1 MNILHLLSWFP
12 RPDDPTLG
20 NFCVRMIDALPEQC
34 HSVILSV
41 CDGKDMTQS
50 FEVKEIP
57 GAHHTH
63 VQIYIR
69 PPKINAF
76 RKLKMLQMYQYG
88 LKYIKQRFF
97 KPDLIHLH
105 VTYPLGQVV
114 LLWKKLF
121 GYKYILTEHWTIYQ
135 PQNKDVLVGKLKRKI
150 VKIANNA
157 ELIMP
162 VSLDLQRCMEGH
174 GVHNRF
180 QVIYNLV
187 NTDMFKL
194 GQPCIDSSLPTNPRG
209 NDMHGGNEQPCI
221 DWLRRMQS
229 ISSLHTDLCRNDM
242 QGLIQNDM
250 HIWKKHILHISTL
263 RDEAKNFS
271 GILRTI
277 ERLRAQRD
285 DFELH
290 VIHDY
295 DAPEFKAF
303 VKDHRL
309 EDCVIFHGKKTS
321 AEVAEAYQKADF
333 FVLFS
338 NYENLPCV
346 IVEAFASGVPVL
358 STSVGGIAEILSP
371 ERGILIPQGDEDALL
386 QGMNQLLDHCS
397 EYDRQAIRDYAIK
410 TFAAQNLGQQ
420 IFEAYKEVVIP

>member
-12 RPDDPTLG
+12 TLDDPTLG
-20 NFCVRMIDALPEQC
+20 NFCVRMIDALPVDC

-41 CDGKDMTQS
+41 CDGKDMTKS
-50 FEVKEIP
+50 FEVKEIE

-69 PPKINAF
+69 PPKNNVI
-76 RKLKMLQMYQYG
+76 RKLKMARMYQYG
-88 LKYIKQRFF
+88 LRYIKKHFF

-105 VTYPLGQVV
+105 VAYPLGQVA
-114 LLWKKLF
+114 LLWKKLY
-121 GYKYILTEHWTIYQ
+121 GYKYVMTEHWTIYQ
-135 PQNKDVLVGKLKRKI
+135 PQNKDVLVGRLKKKI

-157 ELIMP
+157 SLIMP

-174 GVHNRF
+174 GVSNRF
-180 QVIYNLV
+180 KVIYNLV
-187 NTDMFKL
+187 NTDIFKL
-194 GQPCIDSSLPTNPRG
+194 GAPQTTG
-209 NDMHGGNEQPCI
+209 
-221 DWLRRMQS
+221 
-229 ISSLHTDLCRNDM
+229 
-242 QGLIQNDM
+242 
-250 HIWKKHILHISTL
+250 KKHILHISTL

-277 ERLRAQRD
+277 EKLRQQRD

-303 VKDHRL
+303 VKEHHL

-321 AEVAEAYQKADF
+321 AEVAEAYQQADF

-338 NYENLPCV
+338 NFENLPCV

-358 STSVGGIAEILSP
+358 STAVGGIAEILSP

-386 QGMNQLLDHCS
+386 QGMNQMLDHCR
-397 EYDRQAIRDYAIK
+397 EYDRAAIRDYAIK
-410 TFAAQNLGQQ
+410 TFAAQNIGQQ
-420 IFEAYKEVVIP
+420 MFEEYKKIVIS

>member
-12 RPDDPTLG
+12 TPDDPTLG
-20 NFCVRMIDALPEQC
+20 NFCVRMIDALPEDC

-41 CDGKDMTQS
+41 CDGKDRTKS

-69 PPKINAF
+69 PPKINSI
-76 RKLKMLQMYQYG
+76 RKLKMLRMYQYG

-105 VTYPLGQVV
+105 VTYPLGQVA

-121 GYKYILTEHWTIYQ
+121 GYKYVLTEHWTIYQ
-135 PQNKDVLVGKLKRKI
+135 PQNKDILVGKLKRKI

-174 GVHNRF
+174 GVNNRF

-194 GQPCIDSSLPTNPRG
+194 KPCIDSSLP
-209 NDMHGGNEQPCI
+209 
-221 DWLRRMQS
+221 
-229 ISSLHTDLCRNDM
+229 SSLRRNDM
-242 QGLIQNDM
+242 QGS
-250 HIWKKHILHISTL
+250 KKRMLHISTL

-271 GILRTI
+271 GILRVI
-277 ERLRAQRD
+277 ERLRQQRD

-295 DAPEFKAF
+295 DAPEFKTF
-303 VKDHRL
+303 VKEHRL
-309 EDCVIFHGKKTS
+309 ENCVIFHGKKTS
-321 AEVAEAYQKADF
+321 AEVAEAYQQADF

-338 NYENLPCV
+338 NFENLPCV
-346 IVEAFASGVPVL
+346 IVEAFACGVPVL
-358 STSVGGIAEILSP
+358 STSVGGIAEILSS
-371 ERGILIPQGDEDALL
+371 ERGILIPQGDENALL
-386 QGMNQLLDHCS
+386 QGMNQLLDHS
-397 EYDRQAIRDYAIK
+397 GEYDHQAIRDYAIK
-410 TFAAQNLGQQ
+410 TFAAQNIGQQ
-420 IFEAYKEVVIP
+420 VFEEYNKVLGKA

>member
-1 MNILHLLSWFP
+1 MNVLHLLSWFP
-12 RPDDPTLG
+12 TPDDPTLG
-20 NFCVRMIDALPEQC
+20 NFCVRMIDALPEDC

-41 CDGKDMTQS
+41 CDGKNMTKS

-69 PPKINAF
+69 PPKIKAI
-76 RKLKMLQMYQYG
+76 RKLKMLRMYQYG
-88 LKYIKQRFF
+88 LKYIKKHFF
-97 KPDLIHLH
+97 NPDLIHLH
-105 VTYPLGQVV
+105 VTYPLGQVA

-121 GYKYILTEHWTIYQ
+121 GYKYVLTEHWTIYQ

-187 NTDMFKL
+187 NTDIFRL
-194 GQPCIDSSLPTNPRG
+194 GSTQTEN
-209 NDMHGGNEQPCI
+209 
-221 DWLRRMQS
+221 
-229 ISSLHTDLCRNDM
+229 
-242 QGLIQNDM
+242 
-250 HIWKKHILHISTL
+250 KKHMLHISTL

-271 GILRTI
+271 GILRVV
-277 ERLRAQRD
+277 ERLRQQRD

-303 VKDHRL
+303 VKEHHLD
-309 EDCVIFHGKKTS
+309 DCVIFHGKKIS
-321 AEVAEAYQKADF
+321 AEVAEAYQQADF

-338 NYENLPCV
+338 NFENLPCV

-371 ERGILIPQGDEDALL
+371 ERGILVPQGDEDALL
-386 QGMNQLLDHCS
+386 QGMIQMLDHSS
-397 EYDRQAIRDYAIK
+397 EYDHQAIRDYAIK
-410 TFAAQNLGQQ
+410 TFAAQNIGQQ
-420 IFEAYKEVVIP
+420 IFEAYKKVVIS

>member
-12 RPDDPTLG
+12 TPDDPTLG
-20 NFCVRMIDALPEQC
+20 NFCVRMIDALPEDC

-41 CDGKDMTQS
+41 CDGKNMTKS

-57 GAHHTH
+57 GTHHTH

-69 PPKINAF
+69 PPKINAI
-76 RKLKMLQMYQYG
+76 RKLKMLRMYQYG
-88 LKYIKQRFF
+88 LKYIKKHFF
-97 KPDLIHLH
+97 NPDLIHLH
-105 VTYPLGQVV
+105 VTYPLGQVA

-121 GYKYILTEHWTIYQ
+121 GYKYVLTEHWTIYQ

-187 NTDMFKL
+187 NTDIFRL
-194 GQPCIDSSLPTNPRG
+194 GSTQTEN
-209 NDMHGGNEQPCI
+209 
-221 DWLRRMQS
+221 
-229 ISSLHTDLCRNDM
+229 
-242 QGLIQNDM
+242 
-250 HIWKKHILHISTL
+250 KKHMLHISTL

-271 GILRTI
+271 GILRVI
-277 ERLRAQRD
+277 ERLKQQRD

-303 VKDHRL
+303 VKDHQL
-309 EDCVIFHGKKTS
+309 EDCVFFHGKKTS
-321 AEVAEAYQKADF
+321 AEVAQAYQKADF

-338 NYENLPCV
+338 NFENLPCV

-386 QGMNQLLDHCS
+386 QGMNQMLDHSS

-410 TFAAQNLGQQ
+410 TFAAQNIGQQ
-420 IFEAYKEVVIP
+420 IFEAYKKVSH

>member
-1 MNILHLLSWFP
+1 MNVLHLLSWFP
-12 RPDDPTLG
+12 TPDDPTLG
-20 NFCVRMIDALPEQC
+20 NFCVRMIDALPEDC

-41 CDGKDMTQS
+41 CDGKDMTKS
-50 FEVKEIP
+50 FEVKEIV

-69 PPKINAF
+69 PPKINAI
-76 RKLKMLQMYQYG
+76 RKLKMLRMYNYG
-88 LKYIKQRFF
+88 LRYIKKHFF
-97 KPDLIHLH
+97 NPDLIHLH
-105 VTYPLGQVV
+105 VAYPLGQVA
-114 LLWKKLF
+114 LLWKKLY
-121 GYKYILTEHWTIYQ
+121 GYKYVMTEHWTIYQ
-135 PQNKDVLVGKLKRKI
+135 PQNKEVLVCGLKKKI

-157 ELIMP
+157 SLIMP

-180 QVIYNLV
+180 KVIYNLV
-187 NTDMFKL
+187 NTDIFKL
-194 GQPCIDSSLPTNPRG
+194 GAPQTTG
-209 NDMHGGNEQPCI
+209 
-221 DWLRRMQS
+221 
-229 ISSLHTDLCRNDM
+229 
-242 QGLIQNDM
+242 
-250 HIWKKHILHISTL
+250 KKHILHISTL

-271 GILRTI
+271 GILRVI
-277 ERLRAQRD
+277 ERLRQQRD

-303 VKDHRL
+303 VKEHHL

-321 AEVAEAYQKADF
+321 AEVAEAYQQADF

-338 NYENLPCV
+338 NFENLPCV

-358 STSVGGIAEILSP
+358 STAVGGIAEILSS

-386 QGMNQLLDHCS
+386 QGMNQMLDHCQ
-397 EYDRQAIRDYAIK
+397 EYNRAAIRDYAIK
-410 TFAAQNLGQQ
+410 TFAAQNIGQQ
-420 IFEAYKEVVIP
+420 MFEEYKKLVIS

>member
-12 RPDDPTLG
+12 TPDDPTLG
-20 NFCVRMIDALPEQC
+20 NFCVRMIDALPKEC

-41 CDGKDMTQS
+41 CDGKAMTKS
-50 FEVKEIP
+50 FEVKEIE

-69 PPKINAF
+69 PPKINAI
-76 RKLKMLQMYQYG
+76 RKLKMLRMYQYG
-88 LKYIKQRFF
+88 LKYIKKHFF
-97 KPDLIHLH
+97 EPDLIHLH
-105 VTYPLGQVV
+105 VTYPLGQVA

-121 GYKYILTEHWTIYQ
+121 GYKYVLTEHWTIYQ
-135 PQNKDVLVGKLKRKI
+135 PQNKDVLVGKLKKKI

-174 GVHNRF
+174 GVKNRF

-194 GQPCIDSSLPTNPRG
+194 RPCIDSFLRTDQRR
-209 NDMHGGNEQPCI
+209 NDMHGSN
-221 DWLRRMQS
+221 S
-229 ISSLHTDLCRNDM
+229 
-242 QGLIQNDM
+242 
-250 HIWKKHILHISTL
+250 KKQMLHISTL

-277 ERLRAQRD
+277 EKLRQQRN

-303 VKDHRL
+303 VKEHHL
-309 EDCVIFHGKKTS
+309 EDCVLFHGKKTS
-321 AEVAEAYQKADF
+321 AEVAEAYQQADF

-338 NYENLPCV
+338 NFENLPCV

-386 QGMNQLLDHCS
+386 NGMNQLLDHSS
-397 EYDRQAIRDYAIK
+397 EYDRKAIRDYAIK
-410 TFAAQNLGQQ
+410 TFAAQNIGQQ
-420 IFEAYKEVVIP
+420 IFEQYKKVVNP

>member
-12 RPDDPTLG
+12 TPDDPTLG
-20 NFCVRMIDALPEQC
+20 NFCVRMIDALPENC

-41 CDGKDMTQS
+41 CDGKNMTKS
-50 FEVKEIP
+50 FEVKEIK

-69 PPKINAF
+69 PPKINAV
-76 RKLKMLQMYQYG
+76 RKLKMLRMYQYG
-88 LKYIKQRFF
+88 LRYIIKRFF

-105 VTYPLGQVV
+105 VAYPLGQVA

-121 GYKYILTEHWTIYQ
+121 GYKYVLTEHWTIYQ
-135 PQNKDVLVGKLKRKI
+135 PQNKDVLVGRLKKKI
-150 VKIANNA
+150 VEIANNA
-157 ELIMP
+157 SLIMP
-162 VSLDLQRCMEGH
+162 VSLNLQHCMEGH
-174 GVHNRF
+174 GVHNNFR
-180 QVIYNLV
+180 VIYNLV

-194 GQPCIDSSLPTNPRG
+194 GEPNQNS
-209 NDMHGGNEQPCI
+209 QK
-221 DWLRRMQS
+221 RM
-229 ISSLHTDLCRNDM
+229 
-242 QGLIQNDM
+242 
-250 HIWKKHILHISTL
+250 LHISTL

-277 ERLRAQRD
+277 ERLRQQRD

-295 DAPEFKAF
+295 EAPEFKAF
-303 VKDHRL
+303 VKEHNL

-338 NYENLPCV
+338 NFENLPCV

-358 STSVGGIAEILSP
+358 TTDVGGIAEIVSP
-371 ERGILIPQGDEDALL
+371 ERGILIHSGDENALL
-386 QGMNQLLDHCS
+386 KGMNTMLDNADK
-397 EYDRQAIRDYAIK
+397 YDRALIRQYALE
-410 TFAAQNLGQQ
+410 TFASPIIGRQ
-420 IFEAYKEVVIP
+420 IKETYNIVVTEA

>member
-20 NFCVRMIDALPEQC
+20 NFCVRMIDALPEDC
-34 HSVILSV
+34 RSVILSV
-41 CDGKDMTQS
+41 CDGKDMTKS
-50 FEVKEIP
+50 FEVKEIE

-69 PPKINAF
+69 PPKINAI
-76 RKLKMLQMYQYG
+76 RKLKMLRMYQYG
-88 LKYIKQRFF
+88 LKYIKKRFF
-97 KPDLIHLH
+97 KPELIHLH
-105 VTYPLGQVV
+105 VAYPLGQVALV
-114 LLWKKLF
+114 WKRLH
-121 GYKYILTEHWTIYQ
+121 GYKYVMTEHWTIYQ
-135 PQNKDVLVGKLKRKI
+135 PQNKDVLVGGLKKKI

-157 ELIMP
+157 ALIMP

-174 GVHNRF
+174 GVSNHF
-180 QVIYNLV
+180 KVIYNLV
-187 NTDMFKL
+187 NTDIFKL
-194 GQPCIDSSLPTNPRG
+194 GAPHTSSKK
-209 NDMHGGNEQPCI
+209 
-221 DWLRRMQS
+221 RM
-229 ISSLHTDLCRNDM
+229 
-242 QGLIQNDM
+242 
-250 HIWKKHILHISTL
+250 LHISTL

-277 ERLRAQRD
+277 ERLRQQRD

-295 DAPEFKAF
+295 EAPEFKAF
-303 VKDHRL
+303 VKAHHL

-321 AEVAEAYQKADF
+321 VEVAEAYQQADF

-338 NYENLPCV
+338 NFENLPCV

-358 STSVGGIAEILSP
+358 STAVGGIAEILSP

-386 QGMNQLLDHCS
+386 QGMNQMLDHNS

-410 TFAAQNLGQQ
+410 TFAAQSIGLQV
-420 IFEAYKEVVIP
+420 FEAYKMLGQ

>member
-12 RPDDPTLG
+12 TPDDPTLG
-20 NFCVRMIDALPEQC
+20 NFCVRMIDALPEDC

-41 CDGKDMTQS
+41 CDGKNMTKS

-69 PPKINAF
+69 PPKINAI
-76 RKLKMLQMYQYG
+76 RKLKMLRMYQYG
-88 LKYIKQRFF
+88 LKYIKKHFF
-97 KPDLIHLH
+97 NPDLIHLH
-105 VTYPLGQVV
+105 VTYPLGQVA
-114 LLWKKLF
+114 LLWKKLL
-121 GYKYILTEHWTIYQ
+121 GYKYVLTEHWTIYQ

-187 NTDMFKL
+187 NTEMFKL
-194 GQPCIDSSLPTNPRG
+194 RKPPCIDSSLPTNLRRNDMQG
-209 NDMHGGNEQPCI
+209 STENDMHGGNEQPCI
-221 DWLRRMQS
+221 D
-229 ISSLHTDLCRNDM
+229 SSLRTNLR
-242 QGLIQNDM
+242 GNDM
-250 HIWKKHILHISTL
+250 HGGKKRMLHISTL

-271 GILRTI
+271 GILRNI
-277 ERLRAQRD
+277 ERLRKQRD

-295 DAPEFKAF
+295 DAPEFKTF
-303 VKDHRL
+303 VKEHHL

-321 AEVAEAYQKADF
+321 AEVAQAYQDADF

-338 NYENLPCV
+338 NFENLPCV

-358 STSVGGIAEILSP
+358 STSVGGIAEIVSP
-371 ERGILIPQGDEDALL
+371 ERGILIPQGDEEALL
-386 QGMNQLLDHCS
+386 QGMNQMLDHCR
-397 EYDRQAIRDYAIK
+397 EYDREAIRDYAIK
-410 TFAAQNLGQQ
+410 TFAAQNIGQQ
-420 IFEAYKEVVIP
+420 IFEQYKKVVNP

>member
-20 NFCVRMIDALPEQC
+20 NFCVRMIDALPEDC
-34 HSVILSV
+34 HSIILSV

-57 GAHHTH
+57 GTHHIH

-69 PPKINAF
+69 PPKVNAI
-76 RKLKMLQMYQYG
+76 RKLKMLRMYQYG
-88 LKYIKQRFF
+88 LKYIKQHFF
-97 KPDLIHLH
+97 NPELIHLH
-105 VTYPLGQVV
+105 VTYPLGQVA
-114 LLWKKLF
+114 LLWKRLF
-121 GYKYILTEHWTIYQ
+121 GYKYVLTEHWTIYQ

-174 GVHNRF
+174 GVNNRF
-180 QVIYNLV
+180 KVIYNLV

-194 GQPCIDSSLPTNPRG
+194 GQP
-209 NDMHGGNEQPCI
+209 PCI

-229 ISSLHTDLCRNDM
+229 ISSLPTNQRRNDM
-242 QGLIQNDM
+242 QGSIQNDM

-295 DAPEFKAF
+295 DAPEFKMF
-303 VKDHRL
+303 VKDHHL
-309 EDCVIFHGKKTS
+309 EDCVIFHGKKSS
-321 AEVAEAYQKADF
+321 AEVAEAYQDADF

-338 NYENLPCV
+338 NFENLPCV

-371 ERGILIPQGDEDALL
+371 ERGILIPQGNEDALL
-386 QGMNQLLDHCS
+386 QGINQLLDHCS
-397 EYDRQAIRDYAIK
+397 EYDREAIRDYAIK
-410 TFAAQNLGQQ
+410 TFAAQNIGQQ
-420 IFEAYKEVVIP
+420 IFEAYKTVVTP

>member
-1 MNILHLLSWFP
+1 MNVLHLLSWFP
-12 RPDDPTLG
+12 TPDDPTLG
-20 NFCVRMIDALPEQC
+20 NFCVRMIDALPEDC

-41 CDGKDMTQS
+41 CDGKDMTKS

-69 PPKINAF
+69 PPKNNAI
-76 RKLKMLQMYQYG
+76 RKLKMLRMYQYG

-105 VTYPLGQVV
+105 VAYPLGQVA

-121 GYKYILTEHWTIYQ
+121 GYKYVLTEHWTIYQ
-135 PQNKDVLVGKLKRKI
+135 PQNKEVLVGKLKRKI

-174 GVHNRF
+174 GIHNRF
-180 QVIYNLV
+180 KVIYNLV
-187 NTDMFKL
+187 NTDIFKL
-194 GQPCIDSSLPTNPRG
+194 GAP
-209 NDMHGGNEQPCI
+209 
-221 DWLRRMQS
+221 
-229 ISSLHTDLCRNDM
+229 HTS
-242 QGLIQNDM
+242 G
-250 HIWKKHILHISTL
+250 KKQILHISTL

-271 GILRTI
+271 GILRVI
-277 ERLRAQRD
+277 ERLRQQRD

-295 DAPEFKAF
+295 DAPEFKTF
-303 VKDHRL
+303 VKERHL

-321 AEVAEAYQKADF
+321 AEVAEAYQNADF

-338 NYENLPCV
+338 NFENLPCV

-386 QGMNQLLDHCS
+386 QGMNNLLNHYQ
-397 EYDRQAIRDYAIK
+397 EYNREAIRSYAIK
-410 TFAAQNLGQQ
+410 TFAAQNIGQQ
-420 IFEAYKEVVIP
+420 IFEEYKKVMGEA

>member
-12 RPDDPTLG
+12 TPDDPTLG
-20 NFCVRMIDALPEQC
+20 NFCVRMIDALPEDC

-41 CDGKDMTQS
+41 CDSKDMTKS

-69 PPKINAF
+69 PPKINVI
-76 RKLKMLQMYQYG
+76 RKLKMLRMYQFG
-88 LKYIKQRFF
+88 LKYIKKRFF
-97 KPDLIHLH
+97 DPDLIHLH
-105 VTYPLGQVV
+105 VTYPVGQVA

-121 GYKYILTEHWTIYQ
+121 GYKYVLTEHWTIYQ

-162 VSLDLQRCMEGH
+162 VSFDLQRCMEGH
-174 GVHNRF
+174 GVNNRF
-180 QVIYNLV
+180 HVIYNLV
-187 NTDMFKL
+187 NTDLFKL
-194 GQPCIDSSLPTNPRG
+194 RQPPCIDSSLRTG
-209 NDMHGGNEQPCI
+209 
-221 DWLRRMQS
+221 LR
-229 ISSLHTDLCRNDM
+229 RNDM
-242 QGLIQNDM
+242 QGS
-250 HIWKKHILHISTL
+250 KKRMLHISTL

-271 GILRTI
+271 GILRVV
-277 ERLRAQRD
+277 ERLRQQRD

-303 VKDHRL
+303 VKEHHL

-321 AEVAEAYQKADF
+321 AEVAEAYQQADF

-338 NYENLPCV
+338 NFENLPCV

-386 QGMNQLLDHCS
+386 QGMNQLLDHSS

-410 TFAAQNLGQQ
+410 TFAAQNIGQQ
-420 IFEAYKEVVIP
+420 IFEAYKEVIP

>member
-1 MNILHLLSWFP
+1 MNVLHLLSWFP
-12 RPDDPTLG
+12 TPDDPTLG
-20 NFCVRMIDALPEQC
+20 NFCVRMIDALPEDC

-41 CDGKDMTQS
+41 CDGKDMTKS

-63 VQIYIR
+63 VQIYIC
-69 PPKINAF
+69 PPKNSIV
-76 RKLKMLQMYQYG
+76 RKLKMLRMYQYG

-105 VTYPLGQVV
+105 VAYPLGQVA

-121 GYKYILTEHWTIYQ
+121 GYKYVLTEHWTIYQ
-135 PQNKDVLVGKLKRKI
+135 PQNKEVLVGKLKRKI

-174 GVHNRF
+174 GIHNRF
-180 QVIYNLV
+180 KVIYNLV
-187 NTDMFKL
+187 NTDIFKL
-194 GQPCIDSSLPTNPRG
+194 GAP
-209 NDMHGGNEQPCI
+209 
-221 DWLRRMQS
+221 
-229 ISSLHTDLCRNDM
+229 HTS
-242 QGLIQNDM
+242 G
-250 HIWKKHILHISTL
+250 KKRILHISTL

-271 GILRTI
+271 GILRVI
-277 ERLRAQRD
+277 ERLRQQRD

-295 DAPEFKAF
+295 DAPEFKTF
-303 VKDHRL
+303 VKERHL

-321 AEVAEAYQKADF
+321 AEVAEAYQNADF

-338 NYENLPCV
+338 NFENLPCV

-386 QGMNQLLDHCS
+386 QGMNNLLNHYQ
-397 EYDRQAIRDYAIK
+397 EYNREAIRSYAIK
-410 TFAAQNLGQQ
+410 TFAAQNIGQQ
-420 IFEAYKEVVIP
+420 IFEEYKKVMGKA

>member
-12 RPDDPTLG
+12 TPDDPTLG
-20 NFCVRMIDALPEQC
+20 NFCVRMIDALPEEC

-41 CDGKDMTQS
+41 CDGKDMTKS
-50 FEVKEIP
+50 FEVKEIK
-57 GAHHTH
+57 GQHHTH

-69 PPKINAF
+69 PPKVNAV
-76 RKLKMLQMYQYG
+76 RKLKMLRMYQYG
-88 LKYIKQRFF
+88 LKYIKKHFF
-97 KPDLIHLH
+97 EPDLIHLH
-105 VTYPLGQVV
+105 VTYPLGQVA
-114 LLWKKLF
+114 LLWKRLF
-121 GYKYILTEHWTIYQ
+121 GYKYVLTEHWTIYQ

-150 VKIANNA
+150 IKIANNA

-174 GVHNRF
+174 GVKNRF

-194 GQPCIDSSLPTNPRG
+194 REPPCIDSNLPTN
-209 NDMHGGNEQPCI
+209 
-221 DWLRRMQS
+221 LR
-229 ISSLHTDLCRNDM
+229 RNDM
-242 QGLIQNDM
+242 QGG
-250 HIWKKHILHISTL
+250 KKRMLHISTL

-271 GILRTI
+271 GILRVI
-277 ERLRAQRD
+277 ERLRQQRD

-303 VKDHRL
+303 VKEHNL

-321 AEVAEAYQKADF
+321 AEVAQAYQNADF

-338 NYENLPCV
+338 NFENLPCV

-358 STSVGGIAEILSP
+358 STAVGGIAEILSP
-371 ERGILIPQGDEDALL
+371 ERGILIPSGDENALL
-386 QGMNQLLDHCS
+386 QGMNTLLDHCQ
-397 EYDRQAIRDYAIK
+397 EYDREAIRDYAIK
-410 TFAAQNLGQQ
+410 TFAAQNIGQQ
-420 IFEAYKEVVIP
+420 MFEQYKKVVNP

>member
-1 MNILHLLSWFP
+1 MNVLHLLSWFP
-12 RPDDPTLG
+12 TPDDPTLG
-20 NFCVRMIDALPEQC
+20 NFCVRMIDALPEDC

-41 CDGKDMTQS
+41 CDGKDMTKS

-69 PPKINAF
+69 PPKNSIV
-76 RKLKMLQMYQYG
+76 RKLKMLRMYQYG
-88 LKYIKQRFF
+88 LKYIKKHFF
-97 KPDLIHLH
+97 DPDLIHLH
-105 VTYPLGQVV
+105 VTYPLGQVA

-121 GYKYILTEHWTIYQ
+121 GYKYVLTEHWTIYQ

-174 GVHNRF
+174 GIHNRF
-180 QVIYNLV
+180 KVIYNLV
-187 NTDMFKL
+187 NTDIFKL
-194 GQPCIDSSLPTNPRG
+194 GAP
-209 NDMHGGNEQPCI
+209 
-221 DWLRRMQS
+221 
-229 ISSLHTDLCRNDM
+229 HTS
-242 QGLIQNDM
+242 G
-250 HIWKKHILHISTL
+250 KKQILHISTL

-271 GILRTI
+271 GILRVI
-277 ERLRAQRD
+277 ERLRQQRD

-295 DAPEFKAF
+295 DAPEFKSF
-303 VKDHRL
+303 VKERHL

-321 AEVAEAYQKADF
+321 AEVAEAYQNADF

-338 NYENLPCV
+338 NFENLPCV

-386 QGMNQLLDHCS
+386 QGMNNLLNHYQ
-397 EYDRQAIRDYAIK
+397 EYNREAIRSYAIK
-410 TFAAQNLGQQ
+410 TFAAQNIGQQ
-420 IFEAYKEVVIP
+420 IFEEYKKVMGKA

>member
-12 RPDDPTLG
+12 TPDDPTLG
-20 NFCVRMIDALPEQC
+20 NFCVRMIDALPEDC

-41 CDGKDMTQS
+41 CDGKNMTKS
-50 FEVKEIP
+50 FEVKEIE
-57 GAHHTH
+57 GAHHNH

-69 PPKINAF
+69 PPKVNAI
-76 RKLKMLQMYQYG
+76 RKLKMLRMYQYG
-88 LKYIKQRFF
+88 LKYIKKRFF

-105 VTYPLGQVV
+105 VAYPLGQVA
-114 LLWKKLF
+114 LLWKRLH
-121 GYKYILTEHWTIYQ
+121 GYKYVLTEHWTIYQ
-135 PQNKDVLVGKLKRKI
+135 PQNKDVLVGKLKKKI

-174 GVHNRF
+174 GVNNRF
-180 QVIYNLV
+180 KVIYNLV
-187 NTDMFKL
+187 NTDIFKL
-194 GQPCIDSSLPTNPRG
+194 GAPHTSS
-209 NDMHGGNEQPCI
+209 
-221 DWLRRMQS
+221 
-229 ISSLHTDLCRNDM
+229 
-242 QGLIQNDM
+242 
-250 HIWKKHILHISTL
+250 KKRILHISTL

-277 ERLRAQRD
+277 ERLRQQRD

-290 VIHDY
+290 DIHDY
-295 DAPEFKAF
+295 EAPEFKAF
-303 VKDHRL
+303 VKEHHL

-321 AEVAEAYQKADF
+321 AEVAEAYQQADF

-338 NYENLPCV
+338 NFENLPCV

-358 STSVGGIAEILSP
+358 STAVGGIAEILSP
-371 ERGILIPQGDEDALL
+371 ERGILIPQGDEEALL
-386 QGMNQLLDHCS
+386 QGMNQLLDHGS

-410 TFAAQNLGQQ
+410 TFAAQNIGQQ
-420 IFEAYKEVVIP
+420 IFEAYNTVVIP

>member
-1 MNILHLLSWFP
+1 MNVLHLLSWFP
-12 RPDDPTLG
+12 TPDDPTLG
-20 NFCVRMIDALPEQC
+20 NFCVRMIDALPEDC

-41 CDGKDMTQS
+41 CDGKDMTKS

-57 GAHHTH
+57 GVHHTH

-69 PPKINAF
+69 PPKNSIV
-76 RKLKMLQMYQYG
+76 RKLKMLRMYQYG

-105 VTYPLGQVV
+105 VAYPLGQVA

-121 GYKYILTEHWTIYQ
+121 GYKYVLTEHWTIYQ
-135 PQNKDVLVGKLKRKI
+135 PQNKEVLVGKLKRKI

-174 GVHNRF
+174 GIHNRF
-180 QVIYNLV
+180 KVIYNLV
-187 NTDMFKL
+187 NTDIFKL
-194 GQPCIDSSLPTNPRG
+194 GAP
-209 NDMHGGNEQPCI
+209 
-221 DWLRRMQS
+221 
-229 ISSLHTDLCRNDM
+229 HTS
-242 QGLIQNDM
+242 G
-250 HIWKKHILHISTL
+250 KKQILHISTL

-271 GILRTI
+271 GILRVI
-277 ERLRAQRD
+277 ERLRQQRD

-295 DAPEFKAF
+295 DAPEFKTF
-303 VKDHRL
+303 VKEHNL
-309 EDCVIFHGKKTS
+309 SDCVFFHGKKTS
-321 AEVAEAYQKADF
+321 AEVAEAYQNADF

-338 NYENLPCV
+338 NFENLPCV

-358 STSVGGIAEILSP
+358 STAVGGIAEILSP
-371 ERGILIPQGDEDALL
+371 KRGILLPQGDEDALL
-386 QGMNQLLDHCS
+386 QGMIQMLDHSS
-397 EYDRQAIRDYAIK
+397 EYDLQAIRDYAIK
-410 TFAAQNLGQQ
+410 TFAAQNIGQQ
-420 IFEAYKEVVIP
+420 IFEEYKKTI

>member
-12 RPDDPTLG
+12 TPDDPTLG
-20 NFCVRMIDALPEQC
+20 NFCVRMIDALPENC

-41 CDGKDMTQS
+41 CDGKDMTKS

-69 PPKINAF
+69 PPKVNAV
-76 RKLKMLQMYQYG
+76 RKLKMLRMYQYG
-88 LKYIKQRFF
+88 LKYIKKHFF
-97 KPDLIHLH
+97 EPDLIHLH
-105 VTYPLGQVV
+105 VTYPLGQVA
-114 LLWKKLF
+114 LLWKRLF
-121 GYKYILTEHWTIYQ
+121 GYKYVLTEHWTIYQ
-135 PQNKDVLVGKLKRKI
+135 PQNKDVLVGKLKKKI

-157 ELIMP
+157 SLIMP

-174 GVHNRF
+174 GVKNRF

-194 GQPCIDSSLPTNPRG
+194 REPPCIDSNLPTNLRR
-209 NDMHGGNEQPCI
+209 NDMHGGNC
-221 DWLRRMQS
+221 
-229 ISSLHTDLCRNDM
+229 
-242 QGLIQNDM
+242 
-250 HIWKKHILHISTL
+250 KKQILHISTL

-271 GILRTI
+271 GILRVI
-277 ERLRAQRD
+277 ERLRQQRD

-303 VKDHRL
+303 VKEHNL

-321 AEVAEAYQKADF
+321 AEVAQAYQNADF

-338 NYENLPCV
+338 NFENLPCV

-358 STSVGGIAEILSP
+358 STAVGGIAEILSP
-371 ERGILIPQGDEDALL
+371 ERGILIPSGDENALL
-386 QGMNQLLDHCS
+386 QGMNTLLDHCQ

-410 TFAAQNLGQQ
+410 TFAAQNIGQQ
-420 IFEAYKEVVIP
+420 MFEQYKKVVNP

>member
-12 RPDDPTLG
+12 TPDDPTLG
-20 NFCVRMIDALPEQC
+20 NFCVRMIDALPEDC

-41 CDGKDMTQS
+41 CDGKNMTKS

-69 PPKINAF
+69 PPKINAI
-76 RKLKMLQMYQYG
+76 RKLKMLRMYQYG
-88 LKYIKQRFF
+88 LKYIKKHYFN
-97 KPDLIHLH
+97 PDLIHLH
-105 VTYPLGQVV
+105 VTYPLGQVA

-121 GYKYILTEHWTIYQ
+121 GYKYVLTEHWTIYQ
-135 PQNKDVLVGKLKRKI
+135 PQNKEVLVGKLKRKI

-174 GVHNRF
+174 GVNNRF
-180 QVIYNLV
+180 HVIYNLV
-187 NTDMFKL
+187 NTDIFKL
-194 GQPCIDSSLPTNPRG
+194 RQPPCIDSSLRTG
-209 NDMHGGNEQPCI
+209 
-221 DWLRRMQS
+221 LR
-229 ISSLHTDLCRNDM
+229 RNDM
-242 QGLIQNDM
+242 QGS
-250 HIWKKHILHISTL
+250 KKRMLHISTL

-271 GILRTI
+271 GILRVV
-277 ERLRAQRD
+277 ERLRQQRD

-303 VKDHRL
+303 VKEHHL

-321 AEVAEAYQKADF
+321 AEVAEAYQQADF

-338 NYENLPCV
+338 NFENLPCV

-386 QGMNQLLDHCS
+386 QGMIQMLDHSS
-397 EYDRQAIRDYAIK
+397 EYDHQAIRDYAIK
-410 TFAAQNLGQQ
+410 TFAAQNIGQQ
-420 IFEAYKEVVIP
+420 IFEAYKKVVIS

>member
-1 MNILHLLSWFP
+1 MNVLHLLSWFP
-12 RPDDPTLG
+12 TPDDPTLG
-20 NFCVRMIDALPEQC
+20 NFCVRMIDALPEDC

-41 CDGKDMTQS
+41 CDGKNMTKS

-69 PPKINAF
+69 PPKINAI
-76 RKLKMLQMYQYG
+76 RKLKMLRMYQYG
-88 LKYIKQRFF
+88 LKYIKRRFF

-105 VTYPLGQVV
+105 VTYPLGQVA

-121 GYKYILTEHWTIYQ
+121 GYKYVLTEHWTIYQ

-174 GVHNRF
+174 GVRNRF
-180 QVIYNLV
+180 KVIFNLV
-187 NTDMFKL
+187 NTDIFKF
-194 GQPCIDSSLPTNPRG
+194 GAPHTSS
-209 NDMHGGNEQPCI
+209 
-221 DWLRRMQS
+221 
-229 ISSLHTDLCRNDM
+229 
-242 QGLIQNDM
+242 
-250 HIWKKHILHISTL
+250 KKRILHISTL

-271 GILRTI
+271 GILRVV
-277 ERLRAQRD
+277 ERLRQQRD

-303 VKDHRL
+303 VKEHHLD
-309 EDCVIFHGKKTS
+309 DCVIFHGKKTS
-321 AEVAEAYQKADF
+321 AEVAEAYQQADF

-338 NYENLPCV
+338 NFENLPCV

-386 QGMNQLLDHCS
+386 QGMIQMLDHSS
-397 EYDRQAIRDYAIK
+397 EYDHQAIRDYAIK
-410 TFAAQNLGQQ
+410 TFAAQNIGQQ
-420 IFEAYKEVVIP
+420 IIEAYKKVVIS

>member
-1 MNILHLLSWFP
+1 MNVLHLLSWFP
-12 RPDDPTLG
+12 TPDDPTLG
-20 NFCVRMIDALPEQC
+20 NFCVRMIDALPEDC

-41 CDGKDMTQS
+41 CDGKDMTKS

-69 PPKINAF
+69 PPKNSIV
-76 RKLKMLQMYQYG
+76 RKLKMLRMYQYG

-105 VTYPLGQVV
+105 VAYPLGQVA

-121 GYKYILTEHWTIYQ
+121 GYKYVLTEHWTIYQ
-135 PQNKDVLVGKLKRKI
+135 PQNKEVLVGKLKRKI
-150 VKIANNA
+150 VKIANNS

-180 QVIYNLV
+180 KVIYNLV
-187 NTDMFKL
+187 NTDIFKL
-194 GQPCIDSSLPTNPRG
+194 GAP
-209 NDMHGGNEQPCI
+209 
-221 DWLRRMQS
+221 
-229 ISSLHTDLCRNDM
+229 HTS
-242 QGLIQNDM
+242 G
-250 HIWKKHILHISTL
+250 KKQILHISTL

-271 GILRTI
+271 GILRVI
-277 ERLRAQRD
+277 ERLRQQRD

-295 DAPEFKAF
+295 DAPEFKTF
-303 VKDHRL
+303 VKEHHL

-321 AEVAEAYQKADF
+321 AEVAEAYQNADF

-338 NYENLPCV
+338 NFENLPCV

-386 QGMNQLLDHCS
+386 QGMNNLLNHYQ
-397 EYDRQAIRDYAIK
+397 EYNREAIRSYAIK
-410 TFAAQNLGQQ
+410 TFAAQNIGQQ
-420 IFEAYKEVVIP
+420 IYEEYNKTI